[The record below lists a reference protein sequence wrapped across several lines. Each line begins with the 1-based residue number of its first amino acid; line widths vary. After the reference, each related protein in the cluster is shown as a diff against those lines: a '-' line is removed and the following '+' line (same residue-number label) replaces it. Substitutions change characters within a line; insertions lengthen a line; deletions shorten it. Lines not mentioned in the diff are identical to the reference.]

1 MQPVLDL
8 LLLVDKNAALLPKL
22 NGEDKEEYSTML
34 LHLQKQVENGTADET
49 LVDRCLNWLARYN
62 SQPHANVA

>member
-34 LHLQKQVENGTADET
+34 LQKQVENGTPDET